1 MSQFVVADGM
11 SKSINKHTRHEN
23 CAKSAKDKSIILPP
37 TNPEAEVFFNSVDL
51 EISQHEQRDTAH
63 YYVKMNYSLIVINT
77 VTETRRFFL
86 SAIPMYSRNRL

>member
-23 CAKSAKDKSIILPP
+23 CAKDKSIILPP

-51 EISQHEQRDTAH
+51 EISQHEQCDTS
-63 YYVKMNYSLIVINT
+63 K
-77 VTETRRFFL
+77 
-86 SAIPMYSRNRL
+86 